1 MPGIYG
7 DNAHWGLRVQAVM
20 IAIMIA
26 YNGGV
31 GLTPSQASDGKNGV
45 PHALPRQTLYRWKEH
60 YEWFGE
66 TPLETSRR
74 HKGSTLSGR
83 KKIVSEHVKGRIR
96 SIIEANP
103 SLYLDEIRT
112 QLRMFYPNVWYSQ
125 SSIRR
130 CIVNDLQLSLKILT
144 MKATQA
150 DALEREIY
158 KRALRTV
165 KHPKQFVF
173 IDESSVAKDDT
184 RRRRGRSRR
193 GVPVFKHAVFMGDN
207 QPTYTLLGA
216 VDINGF
222 VIEACDVVWRRN
234 TPNNTMS
241 GTVDTNRFLQ
251 WVEDCLVPTLGNFQ
265 LGERRSVVVMDNAPI
280 HNDIRI
286 INAIEAAGAIIIR
299 CARYSRTFSSF
310 SILLFHE
317 NILILFLFFLVL
329 LFLFSFFC
337 VYFSN
342 TADLNPIELCFHQY
356 KAFLRRFSRS
366 FYGLPWILFHHHALK
381 KITRENMINYYG
393 GKNMDNCIDLSPII
407 KKKEEAMIATLI
419 GAGIIDVNPPTKRR
433 RLR

>member
-222 VIEACDVVWRRN
+222 VIDACDVVWRRN

-299 CARYSRTFSSF
+299 CARYSP
-310 SILLFHE
+310 
-317 NILILFLFFLVL
+317 
-329 LFLFSFFC
+329 
-337 VYFSN
+337 
-342 TADLNPIELCFHQY
+342 DLNPIELCFHQY